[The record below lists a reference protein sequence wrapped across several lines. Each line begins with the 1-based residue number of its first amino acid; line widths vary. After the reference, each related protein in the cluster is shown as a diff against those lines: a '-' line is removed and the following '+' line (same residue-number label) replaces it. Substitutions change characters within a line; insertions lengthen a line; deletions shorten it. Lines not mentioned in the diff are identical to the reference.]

1 MDRICNRFS
10 KSSDRFSESHSENK
24 AKEYSE
30 DLRKQTNK
38 TQQQNKK
45 KTKQEKQEKTNKH
58 KTKRKQNKRNP
69 LPKIQHCSPF
79 ERRVVNKIHDTFSA

>member
-1 MDRICNRFS
+1 MTINIWIATICNRFS
-10 KSSDRFSESHSENK
+10 KSSDRFSESYSENK

-45 KTKQEKQEKTNKH
+45 KTKQEKQEKTNIKQKEN
-58 KTKRKQNKRNP
+58 KTRETRCLRSNTVRLSNDV
-69 LPKIQHCSPF
+69 L
-79 ERRVVNKIHDTFSA
+79 

>member
-30 DLRKQTNK
+30 DLRKTNK
-38 TQQQNKK
+38 QKTTTKQNENKTRETRENKK
-45 KTKQEKQEKTNKH
+45 KTKQEK
-58 KTKRKQNKRNP
+58 P
-69 LPKIQHCSPF
+69 
-79 ERRVVNKIHDTFSA
+79 AA